1 MSVLLAFLLV
11 LAFQDSFSFSFSE
24 NAQLYWEHEI
34 FVNGENGID
43 SESCLQGD
51 LHFSCATINMA
62 LRGLR
67 YNSTVIRVSPGTYTL
82 KQGSE
87 TTITAKNQVAIIG
100 SSYGD
105 TVIQCSQ
112 FAGLVF
118 NLSQNVT
125 VESIT
130 FSHCGQ
136 DIFFSFGIGYPTLLL
151 QAGVYMMFCENLTL
165 NSIIVQ
171 FANGTGLFL
180 LGNAGSITIENCSVS
195 NCKSVDTGHN
205 LAKKLLV
212 GGGILIINGQRTTY
226 YQINRSNITHN
237 NFPAEFDGC
246 NSIGGGGIVLISDGR
261 LKIRIDSCIMANNS
275 RGLFIPS
282 VSHYLIDITNSSIL
296 SNQQNNVVRVREG
309 GFLHLNMSNVDMDE
323 TLAVYT
329 SKTSNAITQSTKG
342 GYTITTK
349 EMYISIRH
357 LITIEYNYPR
367 IDLEHTD
374 CDNKGKCSD
383 DGRDNTGR
391 CPAPYSG
398 CLGTSGYCL
407 CAGDHTGRL
416 CGQCKD
422 GLSVA
427 INSHY
432 LACTSCDNIQT
443 VLKGWAALIGIEFVP
458 LTVMIVLIA
467 VLNVNLSQG
476 SLNAYIFFC
485 QILTLSFPSVK
496 YPAWLVSDKPY
507 MELDYILNVPLI
519 PFSMWN
525 LDFINIP
532 SSSWYSTYYIDFPI
546 CVSSSTTPLGALSFW
561 YFIAFYPIF
570 LLTLFYGCIVLYD
583 RGHRCVTCVVRPV
596 HRLLARI
603 WRLFDIK
610 PSLSQTVASVYTL
623 CFTQLAAISF
633 KILHPVQY
641 QEESGDTITVFFYDG
656 TQQYF
661 KGPHGVAGTLAI
673 IVLVFLGIV
682 TIYLLIY
689 PFKWFQHCLNRI
701 KFKKDFLI
709 SVADVFIGPYKDG
722 TQNSWDYRYF
732 AGIHFGLRLV
742 IMMLYYIPLYLFPV
756 VLIASLETVLC
767 VVTATAVMIF
777 RPYKREIHSFN
788 EMCLLLV
795 LGLLSFCY
803 IYPDPSS
810 VLQSPKYID
819 WSWFSLLVLP
829 LCGFIIVFLVAPY
842 CVAQTLA
849 CK

>member
-1 MSVLLAFLLV
+1 
-11 LAFQDSFSFSFSE
+11 
-24 NAQLYWEHEI
+24 
-34 FVNGENGID
+34 
-43 SESCLQGD
+43 
-51 LHFSCATINMA
+51 MA
-62 LRGLR
+62 
-67 YNSTVIRVSPGTYTL
+67 
-82 KQGSE
+82 
-87 TTITAKNQVAIIG
+87 
-100 SSYGD
+100 
-105 TVIQCSQ
+105 
-112 FAGLVF
+112 
-118 NLSQNVT
+118 
-125 VESIT
+125 
-130 FSHCGQ
+130 
-136 DIFFSFGIGYPTLLL
+136 
-151 QAGVYMMFCENLTL
+151 
-165 NSIIVQ
+165 
-171 FANGTGLFL
+171 
-180 LGNAGSITIENCSVS
+180 
-195 NCKSVDTGHN
+195 
-205 LAKKLLV
+205 
-212 GGGILIINGQRTTY
+212 GGGPR
-226 YQINRSNITHN
+226 
-237 NFPAEFDGC
+237 PAY
-246 NSIGGGGIVLISDGR
+246 
-261 LKIRIDSCIMANNS
+261 
-275 RGLFIPS
+275 PS
-282 VSHYLIDITNSSIL
+282 
-296 SNQQNNVVRVREG
+296 QPP
-309 GFLHLNMSNVDMDE
+309 F
-323 TLAVYT
+323 
-329 SKTSNAITQSTKG
+329 KG
-342 GYTITTK
+342 
-349 EMYISIRH
+349 
-357 LITIEYNYPR
+357 
-367 IDLEHTD
+367 
-374 CDNKGKCSD
+374 
-383 DGRDNTGR
+383 
-391 CPAPYSG
+391 YS
-398 CLGTSGYCL
+398 
-407 CAGDHTGRL
+407 
-416 CGQCKD
+416 
-422 GLSVA
+422 VP
-427 INSHY
+427 INSHD
-432 LACTSCDNIQT
+432 LSCSSCDT
-443 VLKGWAALIGIEFVP
+443 PEAVVKGWAALIGLEFVP
-458 LTVMIVLIA
+458 LLVITGAIA
-467 VLNVNLSQG
+467 IFNINLNQE

-485 QILTLSFPSVK
+485 QILTMSFPSVR
-496 YPAWLVSDKPY
+496 YPAWIASDY
-507 MELDYILNVPLI
+507 NHTLLDPIFDFSFIPL
-519 PFSMWN
+519 SMWN

-532 SSSWYSTYYIDFPI
+532 SSSLYSAYDFSI
-546 CVSSSTTPLGALSFW
+546 CVSLSTTPLGALSFW

-682 TIYLLIY
+682 
-689 PFKWFQHCLNRI
+689 